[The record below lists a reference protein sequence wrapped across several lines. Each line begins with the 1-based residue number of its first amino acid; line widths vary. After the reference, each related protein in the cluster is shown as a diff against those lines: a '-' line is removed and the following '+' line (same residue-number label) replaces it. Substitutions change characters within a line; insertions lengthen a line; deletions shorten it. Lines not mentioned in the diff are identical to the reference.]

1 MRRFIEGH
9 RLILIAEEPKACIE
23 SQLQMSPKV
32 RGKLTGHLPWGPLE
46 RFDLVKAL
54 ENLEMKV
61 EKKPPV
67 YESATERGYQGL
79 CDDCPYVPLMR
90 ALARLDVLVAGDAGC
105 VIRATRKPY
114 ESVDVVY
121 GLGSSVGVAS
131 GFKKKGV
138 AVIGDYALAH
148 SGLQGLINAV
158 WQKRNVLV
166 ILLKNEVAAMTGG
179 QETPDLTAVVEML
192 MPTRW
197 LEHPLPEE
205 EIEEVLK
212 KELARSGASAVVAR
226 GRCPRCG

>member
-1 MRRFIEGH
+1 
-9 RLILIAEEPKACIE
+9 
-23 SQLQMSPKV
+23 MSPKV